1 MRGVNLPVSVQEKKV
16 QKKDQGEVMNL
27 RGRTYP
33 ILNALLTAALAIALT
48 LSLGCGQTTQST
60 GRSKGKKGTGKSPI
74 RPSGDMLKKPAKRK
88 KARRTRRFRSVVRP
102 GERAP
107 ELTEQDFTENTES
120 SRDPFRNY
128 LKPVTVETPEKSFED
143 TRLVLLE
150 QYDLAEL
157 KLSGIAGRRP
167 RVAMFRTP
175 NKRTT
180 NIRKGIRISKS
191 KALVVEIA
199 EDHVIL
205 QIPQLTAAKRAS
217 FVERIMWVDPNRKV
231 IEIGSKPLQPDEQG
245 IRYSGWRRRRDAIR
259 RRRQKGAAP

>member
-1 MRGVNLPVSVQEKKV
+1 
-16 QKKDQGEVMNL
+16 MNL
-27 RGRTYP
+27 RGRICPTRSW
-33 ILNALLTAALAIALT
+33 LLTAALAVAL
-48 LSLGCGQTTQST
+48 SCIPGCGQTQQST
-60 GRSKGKKGTGKSPI
+60 GRTKGKKGKGKSPI
-74 RPSGDMLKKPAKRK
+74 RPSADMVRTKSAAPK
-88 KARRTRRFRSVVRP
+88 KAGRSRRYRAVVRP

-175 NKRTT
+175 NRRTT
-180 NIRKGIRISKS
+180 NIRKGVRISKS

-231 IEIGSKPLQPDEQG
+231 IEIGSKPLQPYEQG
-245 IRYSGWRRRRDAIR
+245 IR
-259 RRRQKGAAP
+259 

>member
-1 MRGVNLPVSVQEKKV
+1 
-16 QKKDQGEVMNL
+16 MNL
-27 RGRTYP
+27 CGRTYSTQTW
-33 ILNALLTAALAIALT
+33 LLTAALSIALMCT
-48 LSLGCGQTTQST
+48 PGCGQTTQST
-60 GRSKGKKGTGKSPI
+60 GRSKGKKGKSPI
-74 RPSGDMLKKPAKRK
+74 RPSADMLRSKSAKPR
-88 KARRTRRFRSVVRP
+88 KARRTRRFKAVVRP

-143 TRLVLLE
+143 TRVVLLE

-175 NKRTT
+175 NRRTT